1 MLVSMQPQTV
11 AALLTLNRQFYAR
24 FADDFARTRRTW
36 PPGFDRI
43 LPYLQTASNVLDL
56 GCGNARLLAFLGA
69 SKWQGQYAGLDSSEH
84 LLVEARATA
93 QAHPQIPTHF
103 IMADLFTDDWTQ
115 AVPGPH
121 DALVSLAVLHHIPG
135 AMNRRRFLMR
145 CADLLGPGHRL
156 IVSTWQF
163 RTSERLRKRIA
174 PWEAAG
180 IAEADVESG
189 DYLMGWGEGS
199 PGLRYCAFIDQPA
212 LIDMATEAGLICT
225 ETFLSDGHEG
235 NLNLYGVFTAR

>member
-1 MLVSMQPQTV
+1 M
-11 AALLTLNRQFYAR
+11 TLNQRFYAR
-24 FADDFARTRRTW
+24 FAGDFARTRRSW

-69 SKWQGQYAGLDSSEH
+69 SKWQGQYEGLDSSEN
-84 LLVEARATA
+84 LLLEARATA
-93 QAHPQIPTHF
+93 QAQPQIPAYF
-103 IMADLFTDDWTQ
+103 VVADLFTDDWTQ
-115 AVPGPH
+115 AIRGSY

-135 AMNRRRFLMR
+135 AMNRKRFLMQ
-145 CADLLGPGHRL
+145 CADLLGSGHHL

-163 RTSERLRKRIA
+163 MMSERLRKRIA

-180 IAEADVESG
+180 IAETDVESG
-189 DYLMGWGEGS
+189 DYLMAWGEGA
-199 PGLRYCAFIDQPA
+199 PGLRYCAFIDEPA
-212 LIDMATEAGLICT
+212 LMNMATEAGLSCT
-225 ETFLSDGHEG
+225 ETFFSDGHEG